1 MPRMVLPG
9 ISRNRGDSTHGCKTQ
24 DIWMEYTRNME
35 HQARRRKQDTT
46 EQWSPPWMHRML
58 RKWRLSKTMHELQH
72 RKAAWVRCATNR
84 NMDHDK
90 DMGGHGKQQ
99 VSQWTKTGCWHVLD
113 RGDPTSNA
121 SNASEVLVYGRD
133 PCLGCIEWFG
143 HVRLWSARRK
153 TRQDT
158 LFDPAQSKRT
168 WTLQKSH
175 FVRGFTGKMPQTKS
189 DTHTFCGPAQLK
201 CTWTFHKSHFV
212 RKITGKPARAPWSS
226 AGLYTYPIRT
236 SQCGHAVW
244 ETLRL
249 KKKGKLRN
257 FSKKFRAREITVSL
271 WSNAQC
277 YVIGCHHRH
286 GQILQ
291 TLINMIYH
299 DIPCLSHVFIP
310 CLTGCQVTSKPITP
324 PFFHRFGSFPLLL
337 GIRMHPP
344 QKRFLIVLSDFG
356 TLDYPKRQECV
367 FHRISTNYTNF

>member
-1 MPRMVLPG
+1 
-9 ISRNRGDSTHGCKTQ
+9 
-24 DIWMEYTRNME
+24 
-35 HQARRRKQDTT
+35 
-46 EQWSPPWMHRML
+46 
-58 RKWRLSKTMHELQH
+58 
-72 RKAAWVRCATNR
+72 
-84 NMDHDK
+84 
-90 DMGGHGKQQ
+90 
-99 VSQWTKTGCWHVLD
+99 
-113 RGDPTSNA
+113 
-121 SNASEVLVYGRD
+121 
-133 PCLGCIEWFG
+133 
-143 HVRLWSARRK
+143 
-153 TRQDT
+153 
-158 LFDPAQSKRT
+158 
-168 WTLQKSH
+168 
-175 FVRGFTGKMPQTKS
+175 MPQTKS

-212 RKITGKPARAPWSS
+212 RKNTGKPARAPWSS